1 MKTITPS
8 TGLSRIA
15 ATVLFGTLASG
26 LAVVSSA
33 ADSDA
38 PHVLV
43 KYADLN
49 VSSPEGAATLYARI
63 RMAAGEVCRSFD
75 SREFATKNAL
85 DTCIHKA
92 IADAVNKVDQP
103 ALFTVYNAK
112 NGTSKPVILAS
123 RTR

>member
-1 MKTITPS
+1 MNTTTS
-8 TGLSRIA
+8 SLRRIV
-15 ATVLFGTLASG
+15 ATVLFGTLAAG
-26 LAVVSSA
+26 WAAVSSA

-43 KYADLN
+43 KFADLN
-49 VSSPEGAATLYARI
+49 VSSPEGAAALYARI

-75 SREFATKNAL
+75 SHEFATQNNLNA
-85 DTCIHKA
+85 CIHKA

-103 ALFTVYNAK
+103 ALFSVYSAK
-112 NGTSKPVILAS
+112 NGTSKSIILAS